1 MKRRTLIVFVKA
13 PKAGRVKTRLGRA
26 VGHGR
31 AAEIFRKLTALTAG
45 EAMKARRFGVEVE
58 LAIDPRAEIGNW
70 RGLWPPALRRAP
82 QAHGSL
88 GDRLVAAMAAAPGN
102 GPVVVIGADAPGLR
116 ARHLREAFA
125 ALGANDAV
133 FGPAADGGFWLIGLA
148 RRRQAPKL
156 FAGVRWSTKHALKD
170 AMKSLPKSFRV
181 ARLAMLADID
191 EADDLGRAPLLRS
204 PARL

>member
-13 PKAGRVKTRLGRA
+13 PQAGRVKTRLGRA

-45 EAMKARRFGVEVE
+45 EAMKARRSGVEVE

-70 RGLWPPALRRAP
+70 RGLWPSALGRTAQGR
-82 QAHGSL
+82 GGL
-88 GDRLVAAMAAAPGN
+88 GERLKAAIDAAPP
-102 GPVVVIGADAPGLR
+102 GPVVVIGADAPGFR
-116 ARHLREAFA
+116 ARHVREAFA
-125 ALGANDAV
+125 ALGAHDAV

-148 RRRQAPKL
+148 RRRRAPKL
-156 FAGVRWSTKHALKD
+156 LAGVRWSTKHALKD